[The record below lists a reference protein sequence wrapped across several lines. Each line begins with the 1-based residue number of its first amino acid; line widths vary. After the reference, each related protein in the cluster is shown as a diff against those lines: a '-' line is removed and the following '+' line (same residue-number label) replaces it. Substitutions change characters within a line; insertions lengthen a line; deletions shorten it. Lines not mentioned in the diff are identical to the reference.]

1 MVYNFGFLNRF
12 IKLHKFSSMETQRA
26 SSSSSPSYW
35 KYDVFLSFR
44 GEDTRNNLT
53 DHLYF
58 ALEQKGILTFRDDEK
73 LERGKSISPEL
84 LKAIEESRFA
94 IIVLSPNYAFS
105 RWCLIELAKIVE
117 CMKQNKLTILPVF
130 YNVNPSDVRNQM
142 GILATRDQ
150 TFAEA
155 FAKHE
160 RDPRVKIEDLQAWKA
175 ALKEVGNISG
185 WHVQQHR

>member
-1 MVYNFGFLNRF
+1 
-12 IKLHKFSSMETQRA
+12 METQTA
-26 SSSSSPSYW
+26 SSSSSSSYW

-44 GEDTRNNLT
+44 GEDTRYRFT
-53 DHLYF
+53 AHLYH
-58 ALEQKGILTFRDDEK
+58 ALDQKGIITFIDDER

-84 LKAIEESRFA
+84 LKAIEESQFA
-94 IIVLSPNYAFS
+94 VVILSTNYAS
-105 RWCLIELAKIVE
+105 SKWCLTELAKIVE

-155 FAKHE
+155 FAEHE

>member
-1 MVYNFGFLNRF
+1 
-12 IKLHKFSSMETQRA
+12 METQTA
-26 SSSSSPSYW
+26 SSSSSPIHW

-44 GEDTRNNLT
+44 GEDTRNKFT
-53 DHLYF
+53 DYLYY
-58 ALEQKGILTFRDDEK
+58 ALYQNGIFTFRDNER
-73 LERGKSISPEL
+73 LERGKYTLQEL
-84 LKAIEESRFA
+84 LKAIEETKFA
-94 IIVLSPNYAFS
+94 IVILSTNYAS
-105 RWCLIELAKIVE
+105 SKWCLAELAKIVE

-130 YNVNPSDVRNQM
+130 YHVNPSDVRNQM
-142 GILATRDQ
+142 GILATQDQ

-175 ALKEVGNISG
+175 AFKEVGNISG

>member
-1 MVYNFGFLNRF
+1 
-12 IKLHKFSSMETQRA
+12 METQKA
-26 SSSSSPSYW
+26 SSSSSPIHW

-44 GEDTRNNLT
+44 GEDTRNKFT

-58 ALEQKGILTFRDDEK
+58 ALKQKGIIVFRDDER
-73 LERGKSISPEL
+73 LERGKYISQEL
-84 LKAIEESRFA
+84 LKAIEESQFA
-94 IIVLSPNYAFS
+94 VVILSRTYATS
-105 RWCLIELAKIVE
+105 KWCLTELAKIVE

-130 YNVNPSDVRNQM
+130 YDVNPSDVRNQM

-155 FAKHE
+155 FAEHE

-185 WHVQQHR
+185 WHVQKHR

>member
-1 MVYNFGFLNRF
+1 M
-12 IKLHKFSSMETQRA
+12 
-26 SSSSSPSYW
+26 
-35 KYDVFLSFR
+35 
-44 GEDTRNNLT
+44 
-53 DHLYF
+53 
-58 ALEQKGILTFRDDEK
+58 DE
-73 LERGKSISPEL
+73 L
-84 LKAIEESRFA
+84 
-94 IIVLSPNYAFS
+94 V
-105 RWCLIELAKIVE
+105 KIVE

-160 RDPRVKIEDLQAWKA
+160 RDPGVKIEDLQAWKA

>member
-1 MVYNFGFLNRF
+1 
-12 IKLHKFSSMETQRA
+12 METQTA
-26 SSSSSPSYW
+26 SSSSSPSPHW
-35 KYDVFLSFR
+35 IYDVFLSFR
-44 GEDTRNNLT
+44 GEDTRINFT
-53 DHLYF
+53 AHLYH
-58 ALEQKGILTFRDDEK
+58 ALDQKGIITFIDDK
-73 LERGKSISPEL
+73 LERGKSISPEI
-84 LKAIEESRFA
+84 LKVIEVSKFA
-94 IIVLSPNYAFS
+94 VVILSKNYAS
-105 RWCLIELAKIVE
+105 SKWCLAELAKFVE

-130 YNVNPSDVRNQM
+130 YHVNPSDVRNQM

-185 WHVQQHR
+185 WHVQKYR

>member
-1 MVYNFGFLNRF
+1 
-12 IKLHKFSSMETQRA
+12 METQTA
-26 SSSSSPSYW
+26 SSSSSPPYW
-35 KYDVFLSFR
+35 KYEVFLSFCGADSR
-44 GEDTRNNLT
+44 RSFT
-53 DHLYF
+53 DHLYH
-58 ALEQKGILTFRDDEK
+58 ALNQKGIFTFIDDEK

-84 LKAIEESRFA
+84 LKTIEESGFA
-94 IIVLSPNYAFS
+94 IVILSTNYAS
-105 RWCLIELAKIVE
+105 SKWCLAELAKIVE

-130 YNVNPSDVRNQM
+130 YHVNPSDVRNQM
-142 GILATRDQ
+142 GILATQDQ

-175 ALKEVGNISG
+175 AFKEVGNISG

>member
-1 MVYNFGFLNRF
+1 
-12 IKLHKFSSMETQRA
+12 METQTA
-26 SSSSSPSYW
+26 SSSSSSSYW
-35 KYDVFLSFR
+35 KYDVFLSFS
-44 GEDTRNNLT
+44 GVDTRNNFT
-53 DHLYF
+53 AHLYH
-58 ALEQKGILTFRDDEK
+58 ALHRKGIITFIDDER

-84 LKAIEESRFA
+84 LQTIEETKFA
-94 IIVLSPNYAFS
+94 IVILSTNYAS
-105 RWCLIELAKIVE
+105 SKWCLTELAKIVE

-130 YNVNPSDVRNQM
+130 YHVNPSDVRNQM